1 MTQWLKNLTRNHEDV
16 GLLSVCRPAVKAPI
30 GPLAWESPYAMDAAL
45 KSKKKIPKSYK
56 FCPHL
61 KKRILQMSIM

>member
-45 KSKKKIPKSYK
+45 KSKKK
-56 FCPHL
+56 
-61 KKRILQMSIM
+61 KKKKKKKKNHYTDFYPCDEN